1 MATITS
7 AATGAINATQGGG
20 AIMIIVLV
28 LLIAFG
34 AAAYF
39 TGRLYGRTVLIA
51 LALVFVAVIGSLF
64 ALGGL
69 SFG

>member
-1 MATITS
+1 
-7 AATGAINATQGGG
+7 
-20 AIMIIVLV
+20 MIIVLA
-28 LLIAFG
+28 LLILFS

-39 TGRLYGRTVLIA
+39 TGRLYGRTGLLAIA
-51 LALVFVAVIGSLF
+51 LGFVAVIASLF